1 MLMFPAVGAAEQD
14 KQPAKQQDNQ
24 AISPGPKEQAVKQAE
39 VLEQKWGIRIT
50 NMRLSANDNMIDFRY
65 RVLAPEK
72 AKPLL
77 DRNNKPYILDQV
89 TGARLYVPSS
99 PKIGSMRQK
108 TAKPEQN
115 RIYFVIF
122 ANPGKIIKHG
132 GKATVVIGDFRAED
146 LIVE

>member
-14 KQPAKQQDNQ
+14 KQPAKQQGPQ
-24 AISPGPKEQAVKQAE
+24 AISPAPMDPAVKQAE

-50 NMRLSANDNMIDFRY
+50 NMRLSANDNMLDFRY
-65 RVLAPEK
+65 RVLDPEK

-77 DRNNKPYILDQV
+77 DRNLKPYIIDQA
-89 TGARLYVPSS
+89 TGAKFHVPSS

-108 TAKPEQN
+108 TSRPEQN
-115 RIYFVIF
+115 RIYFIIF
-122 ANPGKIIKHG
+122 ANPAKTIKHG

-146 LIVE
+146 LVVE